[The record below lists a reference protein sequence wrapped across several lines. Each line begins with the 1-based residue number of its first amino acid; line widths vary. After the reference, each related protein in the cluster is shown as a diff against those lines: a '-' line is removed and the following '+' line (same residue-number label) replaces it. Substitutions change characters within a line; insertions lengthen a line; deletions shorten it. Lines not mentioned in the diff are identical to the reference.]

1 RIDLT
6 LKMPNAIYII
16 EFKVDTK
23 DALAQLKEKRYY
35 EKYLN
40 LNKPIFLV
48 GIEFDSKIKNI
59 ARLEWE
65 IVTIK

>member
-48 GIEFDSKIKNI
+48 SIEFDSAKKNI
-59 ARLEWE
+59 TNINWE
-65 IVTIK
+65 SIAF